1 MAEAT
6 AAFVKSSCGALA
18 AASAQPMHGR
28 GDRGVREEQ
37 LRRAGRGL
45 RTADL
50 GGERVG
56 RLGDLGVE
64 GAQTVGEVATPA
76 P

>member
-6 AAFVKSSCGALA
+6 A
-18 AASAQPMHGR
+18 
-28 GDRGVREEQ
+28 
-37 LRRAGRGL
+37 RRAGRGL